1 MNLKTARASKNLTQ
15 KDFANKLG
23 VNQSLISHFEQGRRT
38 PNYTILEKM
47 ALVLDVDIIV
57 LVRYFQ
63 KKENKNN
70 GENEN
75 DYNSSN

>member
-1 MNLKTARASKNLTQ
+1 MNLKKARASKNLTQ
-15 KDFANKLG
+15 KQLADKLG

-57 LVRYFQ
+57 LIRYFQ
-63 KKENKNN
+63 KKIKDN
-70 GENEN
+70 ENE
-75 DYNSSN
+75 YESSN